1 MILWWHQGTSG
12 AIRRYFSDTS
22 VPVKQSR
29 DTVVTLGIPSGAT
42 MRYCNDTRVP
52 EELSGDTVVALRY
65 QWCLLETL

>member
-29 DTVVTLGIPSGAT
+29 DTVVTLGYPVEPP
-42 MRYCNDTRVP
+42 RDT
-52 EELSGDTVVALRY
+52 TVGLGYRRSH
-65 QWCLLETL
+65 QEKL